1 MQSVFLLNEWRNYQ
15 VHVYKINDVISCDF
29 LKIPKAMFANSA
41 CRKLSSDA
49 KLTYALLYD
58 RLSLSKLNGWIND
71 RDEVYLIYTREEI
84 AEDLGITYKKSI
96 SAFKELLAAGL
107 ITEQRCGR
115 GAPNKIYIVKVELN
129 SDTAR
134 GYVNRENSRTAKAA
148 HLDSKPE
155 PEICKTDISER
166 APDIPKRHIKNCQ
179 SGISAYSETTHRE
192 LPKPH
197 TNKTNDNQT
206 NFNYPYISP
215 SVSPKEQYDFE
226 KILDGCQLESFEEDE
241 RKVLYDAIERLFY
254 SENFRIG
261 NAVLPR
267 ARVRSRLCELD
278 VSVLQS
284 AMERLHSNRDRPVK
298 NLTHYVMSVIFNSLT
313 EDYTLV
319 HVDPYLNSLRG
330 CAGCT

>member
-1 MQSVFLLNEWRNYQ
+1 M
-15 VHVYKINDVISCDF
+15 HVYKINDVISCDF

-107 ITEQRCGR
+107 IAEQRCGR

-155 PEICKTDISER
+155 PEICQTDISER

-179 SGISAYSETTHRE
+179 NRTLIR
-192 LPKPH
+192 LMIIKL
-197 TNKTNDNQT
+197 
-206 NFNYPYISP
+206 
-215 SVSPKEQYDFE
+215 
-226 KILDGCQLESFEEDE
+226 IL
-241 RKVLYDAIERLFY
+241 I
-254 SENFRIG
+254 I
-261 NAVLPR
+261 
-267 ARVRSRLCELD
+267 
-278 VSVLQS
+278 
-284 AMERLHSNRDRPVK
+284 
-298 NLTHYVMSVIFNSLT
+298 LT
-313 EDYTLV
+313 
-319 HVDPYLNSLRG
+319 
-330 CAGCT
+330 